1 MAGPLHGIR
10 VIEMAGMG
18 PGPFCGMLL
27 ADMGADVVRVERLA
41 ASDRGIDFPPR
52 FDLLN
57 RNKRSIA
64 VDLKSDEGKSSLM
77 RLIGSADALIEG
89 FRPGVMERLGLGPD
103 ECSSANPKL
112 VYGRITGWGQDGP
125 LAPTAGHDV
134 NYIALSGA
142 LHGIGSAQGKPVIP
156 LNLIGDFGGGA
167 LFLAMGMLAAIIEA
181 RSSGKGQVVDTAMV
195 DGVANLMTMQY
206 ALLQM
211 GMWKNPRG
219 ENLLDGGAPFYDVY
233 ETSDGLHVSVGAIE
247 RRFYEELL
255 ERVGLHGEVLPKQ
268 NDPKGW
274 QQLRERLSAVFATR
288 TRDEWCQVMEGSD
301 ACFAPVLSPI
311 EAVTHPHSVA
321 RGVYTKIDGVIQP
334 QPAPRFSRT
343 PSSLRNAPPPPGS
356 DTARTLADWGF
367 AESEIAHLQALGAVA
382 GANANT
388 KAAQE
393 NIAA

>member
-57 RNKRSIA
+57 RNKRSVAIN
-64 VDLKSDEGKSSLM
+64 LKSEEGKNSLL
-77 RLIGSADALIEG
+77 RLIGKADALIEG

-103 ECSSANPKL
+103 DCLGINQKL

-125 LAPTAGHDV
+125 LAVAAGHDV
-134 NYIALSGA
+134 NYIALAGA
-142 LHGIGSAQGKPVIP
+142 LHGIGPAQGRPAVP

-167 LFLAMGMLAAIIEA
+167 LFLAMGMLAAVIEA
-181 RSSGKGQVVDTAMV
+181 RQSGKGQVVDTAMV
-195 DGVANLMTMQY
+195 DGVASLMTMQY
-206 ALLQM
+206 GLLQM
-211 GMWKNPRG
+211 GLWKNPRG

-255 ERVGLHGEVLPKQ
+255 ERIGLKGEALPKQ
-268 NDPKGW
+268 NDPNGW
-274 QQLRERLSAVFATR
+274 RELRERFAAVFASR
-288 TRDEWCQVMEGSD
+288 TRAQWCELLEGTD
-301 ACFAPVLSPI
+301 ACFAPVLSPT
-311 EAVTHPHSVA
+311 EAVAHPHSVA
-321 RGVYTKIDGVIQP
+321 RGVYADIDGVIQP
-334 QPAPRFSRT
+334 QPVPRFSRT
-343 PSSLRNAPPPPGS
+343 PSSLRHAPHAPGE
-356 DTARTLADWGF
+356 DTAQALADWGF
-367 AESEIAHLQALGAVA
+367 SSDEIAGLQAGGAVGRTVA
-382 GANANT
+382 VPE
-388 KAAQE
+388 K
-393 NIAA
+393 

>member
-57 RNKRSIA
+57 RNKRSVAIN
-64 VDLKSDEGKSSLM
+64 LKSEEGKNSLL
-77 RLIGSADALIEG
+77 RLIGKADALIEG

-103 ECSSANPKL
+103 DCLGINQKL
-112 VYGRITGWGQDGP
+112 VYGRITGWGQVGP
-125 LAPTAGHDV
+125 LAAAAGHDV
-134 NYIALSGA
+134 NYIALAGA
-142 LHGIGSAQGKPVIP
+142 LHGIGPAQGRPAVP

-167 LFLAMGMLAAIIEA
+167 LFLAMGMLAAVIET
-181 RSSGKGQVVDTAMV
+181 RQSGQGQVVDTAMV
-195 DGVANLMTMQY
+195 DGVASLMTMQY
-206 ALLQM
+206 GLLQM

-255 ERVGLHGEVLPKQ
+255 ERIGLKGEALPKQ
-268 NDPKGW
+268 NDPNGW
-274 QQLRERLSAVFATR
+274 QELRQRLAAVFASR
-288 TRDEWCQVMEGSD
+288 TRAQWCELLEGTD
-301 ACFAPVLSPI
+301 ACFAPVLSPT
-311 EAVTHPHSVA
+311 EAVAHPHSVA
-321 RGVYTKIDGVIQP
+321 RGVYADIDGVVQP
-334 QPAPRFSRT
+334 QPVPRFSRT
-343 PSSLRNAPPPPGS
+343 PSSLRHAPHAPGE
-356 DTARTLADWGF
+356 DTAQTLADWGF
-367 AESEIAHLQALGAVA
+367 SGDEIAALQAVGAVGRTA
-382 GANANT
+382 SAPE
-388 KAAQE
+388 K
-393 NIAA
+393 